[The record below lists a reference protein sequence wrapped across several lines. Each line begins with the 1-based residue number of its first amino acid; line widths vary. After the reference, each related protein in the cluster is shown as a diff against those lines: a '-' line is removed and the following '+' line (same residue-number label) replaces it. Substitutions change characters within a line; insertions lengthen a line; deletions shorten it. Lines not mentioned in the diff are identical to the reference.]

1 MPINQ
6 TANVSNALV
15 EAYGIASEKRNEFIT
30 PEHLL
35 AGFLKDSDFWEALS
49 GCGRAEELEK
59 NLYEYINGLDRTSE
73 DEKLSIEFSVQL
85 QELFEKAGE
94 TAVSAM
100 AQTVQ
105 THHLIF
111 SIFHLEESHARFY
124 LESCLECSIPD
135 FLNSLLEF
143 SDEEVS
149 SSSQTWIKY
158 FKEMEHMGRFVGKK
172 DELRHIFRTIC
183 RYRKANVL
191 IVGDR
196 GTGKTAI
203 ASEAARLLEDKKAW
217 DRDSEAAW
225 ETGKDSEI
233 EVPEKLQGMRILE
246 LDTTLLLG
254 GAQYRGDLEM
264 RVKDVIEGVA
274 AEGSTIIYIDDLR
287 SLGGNSRND
296 DGSKDILSLLI
307 PYLKSDKVKC
317 IISATYEDIKKV
329 ENLNPGALTV
339 FNRIELKEPDTEET
353 FKIIKYNTI
362 DQLESCHKARYTEK
376 ICRLAI
382 EKSIRHLTDR
392 CLPEK
397 AIDLL
402 DQAGAYAESAKL
414 KEICPECI
422 HRALQDLCKEDIS
435 TSSANENLSDL
446 EEGLKTRIYGQDQA
460 IQKLTECILMSKAG
474 LLDRDKTIGSFL
486 FVGPTGVGK
495 TELSKVLARQLNV
508 PLHRFDMSEYSEK
521 HSVAKLIGSPAG
533 YVGYDDGGILTD
545 TIRKNPYCV
554 LLLDEIEK
562 AHEDIYNLL
571 LQVMDYA
578 VISDN
583 KGRKVDFRN
592 VILIMT
598 SNAGARYAHKASVGF
613 ERKVNAGE
621 TMAKEVKNVFAP
633 EFINRLSSVVVFND
647 MDEKMAG
654 LILDDKIRK
663 LQERLDP
670 KKIRLEIEPEAY
682 QKLLKEGFSPE
693 YGAREIERVL
703 NAQLTPLLMK
713 EILFGGKKEDFTAT
727 VALIPDGLVLNCH

>member
-1 MPINQ
+1 MPISQ
-6 TANVSNALV
+6 TANISNALV

-35 AGFLKDSDFWEALS
+35 AGFLKDSDFWEVLS
-49 GCGRAEELEK
+49 RCGRAEELEK
-59 NLYEYINGLDRTSE
+59 NLYEYINSLDRIPEGT
-73 DEKLSIEFSVQL
+73 DLSIEFSAQL

-94 TAVSAM
+94 TAAAAM

-111 SIFHLEESHARFY
+111 SIFHLEESYARFH

-143 SDEEVS
+143 SEAEAPEGMQS
-149 SSSQTWIKY
+149 WRKY
-158 FKEMEHMGRFVGKK
+158 FKDLEGIDEFVGKK
-172 DELRHIFRTIC
+172 EEIQKIFRTLC
-183 RYRKANVL
+183 RHRKANIL

-196 GTGKTAI
+196 GIGKTAL
-203 ASEAARLLEDKKAW
+203 ACETARLLQEGSRRKTD
-217 DRDSEAAW
+217 
-225 ETGKDSEI
+225 
-233 EVPEKLQGMRILE
+233 VPEKLQETSLME
-246 LDTTLLLG
+246 LDVPLLLG
-254 GAQYRGDLEM
+254 GTQYRGDLEM
-264 RVKDVIEGVA
+264 RVKEIMERVSEEGA
-274 AEGSTIIYIDDLR
+274 PIIYIDDLR
-287 SLGGNSRND
+287 ALGGNSRNE

-307 PYLKSDKVKC
+307 PYLKSGNIRC
-317 IISATYEDIKKV
+317 IVSATYEDIKKV
-329 ENLNPGALTV
+329 ENINSGALSI
-339 FNRIELKEPDTEET
+339 FQRIELKEPDTEET
-353 FKIIKYNTI
+353 FEIIKRNTLA
-362 DQLESCHKARYTEK
+362 QLEASHKTKYQESV
-376 ICRLAI
+376 CRFAI
-382 EKSIRHLTDR
+382 EKSVRFISDR

-402 DQAGAYAESAKL
+402 DQAGAYCETKRQKKVTESSVMTAL
-414 KEICPECI
+414 KDIC
-422 HRALQDLCKEDIS
+422 REDIS
-435 TSSANENLSDL
+435 TSASNENLSGL
-446 EEGLKTRIYGQDQA
+446 EESLKTRIYGQDQA

-495 TELSKVLARQLNV
+495 TELSKVLAQQLNV

-592 VILIMT
+592 VVLIMT

-621 TMAKEVKNVFAP
+621 AMAKEVKNVFAP

-654 LILDDKIRK
+654 LILNDKICK
-663 LQERLDP
+663 LQERLDS
-670 KKIRLEIEPEAY
+670 KNVKLEIAPEAY
-682 QKLLKEGFSPE
+682 AQLLKEGFSPE

-703 NAQLTPLLMK
+703 NARLTPLLMR
-713 EILFGGKKEDFTAT
+713 EILFGGHKDGFTAT
-727 VALIPDGLVLNCH
+727 VTLTPEGLAISCR